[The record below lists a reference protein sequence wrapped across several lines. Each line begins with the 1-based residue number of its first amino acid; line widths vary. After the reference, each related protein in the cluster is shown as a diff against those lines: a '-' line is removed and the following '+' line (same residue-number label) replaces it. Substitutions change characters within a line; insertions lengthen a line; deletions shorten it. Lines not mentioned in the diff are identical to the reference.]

1 MTVVYTVDDIDP
13 SCTKFALF
21 SGGNDSVVSTHL
33 AYKKHDIDWT
43 VYLDTNTG
51 VPANTEHQRTASRLA
66 FLALAHIAG
75 HIICSR
81 NDSLATWRR
90 S

>member
-51 VPANTEHQRTASRLA
+51 VPANTEHHAAWLPRSRRTQLG
-66 FLALAHIAG
+66 IQYV
-75 HIICSR
+75 
-81 NDSLATWRR
+81 
-90 S
+90 